1 MKLNQIKFYTDM
13 KTFMESFKAWMNQ
26 MTFMQT
32 ISLIGKEFVFS
43 TDTVDALKG
52 GDYQIL
58 SGEKVEDVV
67 VKIYDGDEVIK
78 EISMDLEKGL
88 NPLDVSDLPKG
99 QFTVKRHA
107 EELF

>member
-78 EISMDLEKGL
+78 EISMD
-88 NPLDVSDLPKG
+88 
-99 QFTVKRHA
+99 A
-107 EELF
+107 ERCNRDSEVHHLRGGYSR

>member
-43 TDTVDALKG
+43 TDTVDALK
-52 GDYQIL
+52 
-58 SGEKVEDVV
+58 VE
-67 VKIYDGDEVIK
+67 ITRYSRGRR
-78 EISMDLEKGL
+78 SRT
-88 NPLDVSDLPKG
+88 SW
-99 QFTVKRHA
+99 
-107 EELF
+107 